1 MVLYGSQTSP
11 FVRRIRLL
19 LPEDSYRFKKVDI
32 FNPTERKELFN
43 LSPSLK
49 IPILVIEQQP
59 IWDSRIIFNEL
70 CRRGYH
76 RNLTID
82 EENLLTAISDL
93 SDSLIQNLLAQRSN
107 VIFAKGTP
115 IETSH
120 SDRITNTLTYLNEQ
134 LYTRSFNEW
143 SFLSMSL
150 FAMVDWV
157 EFRALTSL
165 TPYGMLKQFHKAN
178 LDQPRVALTD
188 PRAN

>member
-19 LPEDSYRFKKVDI
+19 LPEDSYHFKKVDI
-32 FNPTERKELFN
+32 FNPAERKELFN
-43 LSPSLK
+43 LSPILK
-49 IPILVIEQQP
+49 IPILVIEHQP

-76 RNLTID
+76 RSLTIE

-93 SDSLIQNLLAQRSN
+93 SDSLIQTLLAQRSN

-120 SDRITNTLTYLNEQ
+120 SERITNTLTYLNEQ

-150 FAMVDWV
+150 FTLIDWID
-157 EFRALTSL
+157 FRALANL
-165 TPYGMLKQFHKAN
+165 TRYGMLKQFHEAN
-178 LDQPRVALTD
+178 LHQPRVALTD